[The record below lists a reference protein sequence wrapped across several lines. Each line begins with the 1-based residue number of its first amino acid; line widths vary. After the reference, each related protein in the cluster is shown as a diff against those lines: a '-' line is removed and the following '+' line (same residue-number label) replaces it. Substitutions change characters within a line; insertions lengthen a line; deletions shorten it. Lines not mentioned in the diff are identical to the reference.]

1 MLALLK
7 EKSNVGIA
15 NKSRRKFEALKPEK
29 KLKQPDDPFMSQ
41 LIKYNHV
48 DSKGNLVT
56 QP

>member
-15 NKSRRKFEALKPEK
+15 NKSRRKFEALKPVK

-56 QP
+56 QQ